1 MKFFSTLIFLTV
13 SFCLMLIVN
22 GAPSS
27 VTDGYDEATFETE
40 TIGCEYTYT
49 SAPVDEN
56 ELNMD
61 F

>member
-27 VTDGYDEATFETE
+27 VTDGYDEATFETY
-40 TIGCEYTYT
+40 TIGCDDYT
-49 SAPVDEN
+49 SAPADDN
-56 ELNMD
+56 GLDMD